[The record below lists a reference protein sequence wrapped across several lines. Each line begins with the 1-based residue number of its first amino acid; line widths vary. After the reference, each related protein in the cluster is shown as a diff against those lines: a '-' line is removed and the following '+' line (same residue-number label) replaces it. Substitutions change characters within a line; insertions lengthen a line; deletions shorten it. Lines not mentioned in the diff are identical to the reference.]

1 MARLN
6 SLPALEQNASFMN
19 LERMLARLQKNLTS
33 ADLSAKAG
41 NHFERE
47 KMGTNLEYARNLLIH
62 VEQDAQNIKVLSKK
76 QEVQADLVRKREL
89 LHRLGER
96 LQELNEL
103 GDYESDD
110 DTSDGEDLLAQDTP
124 SETTDETATHEDRS
138 VPSPTTHTPPFTDI
152 DPSSPLSRSRTSVAE
167 EPYTLRSRA
176 PHHSDLF
183 TQPPP
188 TSTSNAEH
196 TTAYTTSTSTS
207 TSPSAPTAT
216 VTTAETLL
224 THNRTEQEDLTAS
237 LLSMAQQLKASSH
250 SFANTLASDSAV
262 LDSAVAGMD
271 RNELGLEA
279 ASRRMGHLR
288 SMTEG
293 KGWLGRMIMY
303 AYIAGLAVLALVI
316 VFVLPKLR
324 F

>member
-1 MARLN
+1 
-6 SLPALEQNASFMN
+6 
-19 LERMLARLQKNLTS
+19 
-33 ADLSAKAG
+33 
-41 NHFERE
+41 
-47 KMGTNLEYARNLLIH
+47 MGTNLEYARNLLIH

-138 VPSPTTHTPPFTDI
+138 APSPTTHTPPFTDI

-183 TQPPP
+183 TQPPS
-188 TSTSNAEH
+188 TSTSNADH

-207 TSPSAPTAT
+207 TSPPAPTTAT
-216 VTTAETLL
+216 ATTAETLL